1 MKAVS
6 YWIQCKV
13 DFWLILLWTSTVLKK
28 SWWTCSRIS
37 QALFFSEPSVIV
49 FPLYFINALT
59 LGSAFFIFWCQFLC
73 IDIFMCY
80 LFKMCVLKTNRSVK
94 NIPGLEPHYHKI
106 LICRQTRNDIM
117 EKNHWVQPDNL
128 FWKVPFCF
136 FSFFSFGGK

>member
-1 MKAVS
+1 MFKSCFLPDSMQGRFLVNS
-6 YWIQCKV
+6 VVNFNSIKEVLMNVQPY
-13 DFWLILLWTSTVLKK
+13 FSSLILFWA
-28 SWWTCSRIS
+28 I
-37 QALFFSEPSVIV
+37 VIV

-106 LICRQTRNDIM
+106 LICRQTRNDTM

-136 FSFFSFGGK
+136 FSFGGK